1 MTDHPLDFT
10 LAETGLVEEY
20 LTHEAFLN
28 SGNENFSNRQTMLEW
43 GVGGSTF
50 CFSRHVYKYYAIE
63 HDYDWYNKVCKELL
77 KRDTSNVMLNF
88 ALPNDREAYDYNI
101 DVPIFNNEKGKDIFK
116 HYINY
121 CTNFPFAFDFVLI
134 DGRARKHCAFKI
146 HPLLKPESLVFFHDF
161 NNRPYYH
168 DILKEKYKIVEK
180 QDSLAVLS
188 PIKQ

>member
-1 MTDHPLDFT
+1 MMSNNPLDFT
-10 LAETGLVEEY
+10 LAETNLVEER
-20 LTHEAFLN
+20 LTREACLN
-28 SGNENFSNRQTMLEW
+28 FGNENFSNRRTMLEW

-77 KRDTSNVMLNF
+77 DRGTSNVMLNF

-121 CTNFPFAFDFVLI
+121 CTNFVER
-134 DGRARKHCAFKI
+134 RAIQETNRLHHRFFKF
-146 HPLLKPESLVFFHDF
+146 LL
-161 NNRPYYH
+161 
-168 DILKEKYKIVEK
+168 
-180 QDSLAVLS
+180 LAEV
-188 PIKQ
+188 

>member
-1 MTDHPLDFT
+1 MTNHPLDFT
-10 LAETGLVEEY
+10 LAETNLVEEY
-20 LTHEAFLN
+20 LTREACLN
-28 SGNENFSNRQTMLEW
+28 LGNENFSNRQTMLEW

-121 CTNFPFAFDFVLI
+121 CTNFPFVFDFVLI

-146 HPLLKPESLVFFHDF
+146 HQLLKPESLVFFHDF

-188 PIKQ
+188 PRL